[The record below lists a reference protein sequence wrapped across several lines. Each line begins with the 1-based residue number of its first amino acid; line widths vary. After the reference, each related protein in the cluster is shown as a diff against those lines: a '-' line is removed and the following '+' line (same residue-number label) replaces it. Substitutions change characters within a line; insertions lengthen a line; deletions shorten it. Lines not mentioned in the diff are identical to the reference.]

1 MIITLGKHLLCRR
14 KIDNL
19 ISKNGVDQKLFLHIL
34 MRTEGDGFDVD
45 RDKDVS
51 TDGGTYMK
59 MG

>member
-1 MIITLGKHLLCRR
+1 MIITLGKHLLCRQ
-14 KIDNL
+14 KINNL

-51 TDGGTYMK
+51 SDGGTYMK